1 MQGEGKGY
9 LGLIRP
15 HPTFLEKSP
24 GDPGGFFFSLN
35 PAPGWNIGFSMERS
49 VNDSVAIDVVC
60 GVIRDDSGRYLA
72 CRRPQD
78 KHLGGL
84 WEFPGGKVDLGE
96 TPENALVRELEEELE
111 IGVDVGERLAEVRWH
126 YDVTTIRLIPFF
138 CRIRTGEPV
147 PVEHTE
153 IRWCA
158 PHAFAELDWAP
169 ADLPVLDQLIVNEFP
184 PSNPGITPRMAC

>member
-1 MQGEGKGY
+1 ME
-9 LGLIRP
+9 
-15 HPTFLEKSP
+15 HP
-24 GDPGGFFFSLN
+24 
-35 PAPGWNIGFSMERS
+35 

-72 CRRPQD
+72 CRRSHD

-84 WEFPGGKVDLGE
+84 WEFPGGKVDPGE
-96 TPENALVRELEEELE
+96 TPELE
-111 IGVDVGERLAEVRWH
+111 IRVDVGERLPEVHWQ
-126 YDVTTIRLIPFF
+126 YDAITIRLIPFF
-138 CRIRTGEPV
+138 CRIRSGEPV

-184 PSNPGITPRMAC
+184 SPDPEIPPRMAC

>member
-1 MQGEGKGY
+1 ME
-9 LGLIRP
+9 
-15 HPTFLEKSP
+15 HP
-24 GDPGGFFFSLN
+24 
-35 PAPGWNIGFSMERS
+35 

-72 CRRPQD
+72 CRRSHD

-84 WEFPGGKVDLGE
+84 WEFPGGKVDPGE
-96 TPENALVRELEEELE
+96 TPENALVRELEEELG
-111 IGVDVGERLAEVRWH
+111 IRVDVGERLPEVHWQ
-126 YDVTTIRLIPFF
+126 YDAITIRLIPFF
-138 CRIRTGEPV
+138 CRIRSGEPV

-158 PHAFAELDWAP
+158 PHAFAELDWAR

-184 PSNPGITPRMAC
+184 SPDPEIPPRMAC